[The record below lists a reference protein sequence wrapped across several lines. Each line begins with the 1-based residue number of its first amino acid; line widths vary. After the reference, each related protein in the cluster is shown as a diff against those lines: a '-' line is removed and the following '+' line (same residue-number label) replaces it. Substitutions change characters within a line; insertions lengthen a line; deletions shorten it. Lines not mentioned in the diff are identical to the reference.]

1 MMNQGIDEKEMY
13 KNIDNFNRAVDDIS
27 IKTKLISD
35 LVNTSDASQ
44 DVAVDQMMNMLKQER
59 DLDIG

>member
-1 MMNQGIDEKEMY
+1 MY

-44 DVAVDQMMNMLKQER
+44 DVAVMILIN
-59 DLDIG
+59 